1 MRNAR
6 DLFDLTGRVAIV
18 TGGRGLYGASISAGL
33 CEMGATVVI
42 ASRNA
47 EKCEE
52 LAGEL
57 RAQGHQAV
65 GMALDL
71 NDDASIQT
79 LAKAVFDRFGR
90 IDVLVNNAV
99 DRRNLTALADA
110 TRAKLQDSASTN
122 LQGQILLSQAVLE
135 YMIPAGS
142 GSIINISS
150 MRGIDCPHFPFYP
163 DGFGDQPVNYT
174 TEKWA
179 MVGLT
184 KYMAGRYG
192 KHGIRVNCVAPGG
205 FTTMLREKNL
215 SEAKAGFV
223 KNYID
228 HCPLHRWANDD
239 DIKGPVAFLAS
250 DAAGYVTGATL
261 VMDGGWTIW

>member
-1 MRNAR
+1 MTHTKE
-6 DLFDLTGRVAIV
+6 LFSLDGRVAIV
-18 TGGRGLYGASISAGL
+18 TGGRGLYGASISQGL

-52 LAGEL
+52 LAAEL
-57 RAQGHQAV
+57 RAQGYKAC
-65 GMALDL
+65 GMSLDL
-71 NDDASIQT
+71 SDDASIRA
-79 LAKAVFDRFGR
+79 LVAEVVARFGS

-99 DRRNLTALADA
+99 DRRNMTPLSSA
-110 TRAKLQDSASTN
+110 TREKLRDSAEVN
-122 LQGQILLSQAVLE
+122 LNGQILLSQAVLE
-135 YMIPAGS
+135 HMIPQGK
-142 GSIINISS
+142 GSIVNIGS
-150 MRGIDCPHFPFYP
+150 MRGLDCPHFPFYP
-163 DGFGDQPVNYT
+163 DAMGDQPINYT

-179 MVGLT
+179 MVGMT

-205 FTTMLREKNL
+205 YNPKL
-215 SEAKAGFV
+215 SDNPDTQKFV
-223 KNYID
+223 ATYIEN
-228 HCPLHRWANDD
+228 CPLQRWATED

-250 DAAGYVTGATL
+250 DASAYITGATL